1 MCNVLQV
8 LCIMWAVQSFLLLEL
23 YCSPNVNC
31 KLQIKISKLTL
42 NVAGFFFHLE
52 NAADWITWCYAL
64 EVYFQALKKEPLN
77 SLFLTGDDGRNLV
90 WTLSTSCSTASVMF
104 KCHFL
109 WRECCAVLDVAFKLK
124 ARSGLVFLCPIA
136 VDSGQELFQLQP
148 EMLKPDRHP
157 QWSQWFRKYYW
168 VTRGWCSWRVSYRS
182 IGEDMSTQ
190 AWNQ

>member
-1 MCNVLQV
+1 MLEVIRVMHATDESGSLTSDHEAQNGETNC
-8 LCIMWAVQSFLLLEL
+8 SFVSCAMFCKFCVSCEQYGVPLLEL

-109 WRECCAVLDVAFKLK
+109 WRECCAVLDAGF
-124 ARSGLVFLCPIA
+124 
-136 VDSGQELFQLQP
+136 
-148 EMLKPDRHP
+148 
-157 QWSQWFRKYYW
+157 
-168 VTRGWCSWRVSYRS
+168 
-182 IGEDMSTQ
+182 
-190 AWNQ
+190 